1 MSSTPL
7 SRARILLII
16 SGGIAAYKSLEL
28 IRRLKDRG
36 AKVQVVMTSAA
47 RQFISPLSAATLSGQ
62 AVRDDLFSLT
72 DEAAIGHIEL
82 SRAADLIVVAPA
94 SANILA
100 RMANGLADDMA
111 TTVLLATDKR
121 VLAAPAM
128 NVRMWLH
135 PATRRNLER
144 LRDDGVLIVGPDSG
158 PMACGEFG
166 PGRMA
171 EPPAIVEAIEAALA
185 AEAGAAY
192 SLQGRPSDS
201 GSLGGRH
208 VIVTSGPT
216 YEPIDPVRF
225 LGNRSSGRQ
234 GHAIAQ
240 AAVGAGARVTLV
252 TGPVG
257 LSDPTGAE
265 VVHVGSARDMREAV
279 EAALPADAFIAAA
292 AVADWRAENVAH
304 QKIKKNAKESPTLTL
319 VENPDILAEVAKKTI
334 MRPAV
339 VIGFA
344 AETENITA
352 NALAKLQRKSCDL
365 IIANSVAEGTS
376 TFGGETNQ
384 VQVIDASGVES
395 WPPMT
400 KAEVADGIVR
410 RLAVELAKRQ

>member
-7 SRARILLII
+7 LRARILLII

-36 AKVQVVMTSAA
+36 ATVQVVMTSAA
-47 RQFISPLSAATLSGQ
+47 RQFVSPLSAATLSGQ
-62 AVRDDLFSLT
+62 AIRDDLFSLT

-171 EPPAIVEAIEAALA
+171 EPPVIVETIEAALA
-185 AEAGAAY
+185 AEAGSRHA
-192 SLQGRPSDS
+192 LRGRPSDS

-352 NALAKLQRKSCDL
+352 NAMAKLQRKSCDL
-365 IIANSVAEGTS
+365 IIANSVAEGSS

-384 VQVIDASGVES
+384 VQVIDARGVES

-400 KAEVADGIVR
+400 KAEVANGIVR

>member
-1 MSSTPL
+1 MSSASL

-28 IRRLKDRG
+28 IRRLRDRG
-36 AKVQVVMTSAA
+36 ATVQVVMTAAA

-144 LRDDGVLIVGPDSG
+144 LRDDGVVIVGPDSG

-171 EPPAIVEAIEAALA
+171 EPAAIIEAIETTLA
-185 AEAGAAY
+185 AEAASSP

-216 YEPIDPVRF
+216 YEPIDPVQF

-352 NALAKLQRKSCDL
+352 NAMAKLQRKSCDL
-365 IIANSVAEGTS
+365 IIANSVAEGSS

-384 VQVIDASGVES
+384 VQVIDARGVES

>member
-36 AKVQVVMTSAA
+36 ATVQVVMTAAA
-47 RQFISPLSAATLSGQ
+47 RQFVTPLSAATLSGQ
-62 AVRDDLFSLT
+62 AARDDLFSLT
-72 DEAAIGHIEL
+72 DEATIGHIEL
-82 SRAADLIVVAPA
+82 SRAADLIVIAPA
-94 SANILA
+94 TANILA
-100 RMANGLADDMA
+100 RMANGLADDLA
-111 TTVLLATDKR
+111 TTLLLATDKR

-135 PATRRNLER
+135 AATRRNLER

-185 AEAGAAY
+185 AEAASSP
-192 SLQGRPSDS
+192 SLQGRPSDL

-352 NALAKLQRKSCDL
+352 NAKAKLQRKRCDL
-365 IIANSVAEGTS
+365 IIANSVAEGSS

-384 VQVIDASGVES
+384 VQVIDARGVEL

-400 KAEVADGIVR
+400 KAEVANGIVR
-410 RLAVELAKRQ
+410 RLAIELAKRQ

>member
-1 MSSTPL
+1 MTGIPV

-28 IRRLKDRG
+28 IRRLRDRG
-36 AKVQVVMTSAA
+36 ATVRVVMTSAA

-62 AVRDDLFSLT
+62 PTRDDLFSLT

-82 SRAADLIVVAPA
+82 SRAADLVVVAPA

-100 RMANGLADDMA
+100 RMAAGLADDMA
-111 TTVLLATDKR
+111 TTLLLATDKR

-135 PATRRNLER
+135 PATRRNLDR
-144 LRDDGVLIVGPDSG
+144 LKDDGVLFVGPESG

-171 EPPAIVEAIEAALA
+171 EPAAIVEAIEQALA
-185 AEAGAAY
+185 TEASRDLPQA
-192 SLQGRPSDS
+192 PTPDS
-201 GSLGGRH
+201 GPLTGRH

-225 LGNRSSGRQ
+225 IGNRSSGRQ

-240 AAVGAGARVTLV
+240 AAIGAGARVTLV

-257 LSDPTGAE
+257 LSDPAGAE
-265 VVHVGSARDMREAV
+265 VIHVGSACEMRDAV
-279 EAALPADAFIAAA
+279 EAALPADAFIGAA
-292 AVADWRAENVAH
+292 AVADWRAENIAS
-304 QKIKKNAKESPTLTL
+304 QKIKKGAKESPTLHL
-319 VENPDILAEVAKKTI
+319 VENPDILAEVAKKTA
-334 MRPAV
+334 MRPAI

-352 NALAKLQRKSCDL
+352 NATAKLQRKGCDL
-365 IIANSVAEGTS
+365 IIANSVAEGTA

-384 VQVIDASGVES
+384 VQVIDARGAES
-395 WPPMT
+395 WPPMSKT
-400 KAEVADGIVR
+400 EVANGIMR

>member
-1 MSSTPL
+1 MISASL
-7 SRARILLII
+7 SRARILLIV

-36 AKVQVVMTSAA
+36 ATVQVVMTVAA

-72 DEAAIGHIEL
+72 DEAAISHIEL

-144 LRDDGVLIVGPDSG
+144 LKDDGVLIIGPDSG

-185 AEAGAAY
+185 AEAASSP

-265 VVHVGSARDMREAV
+265 VVHVDSARDMREAV

-304 QKIKKNAKESPTLTL
+304 QKIKKNAKVSPTLTL

-334 MRPAV
+334 MRPVV

-352 NALAKLQRKSCDL
+352 NAMAKLQRKSCDL
-365 IIANSVAEGTS
+365 IIANSVAEGSS

-384 VQVIDASGVES
+384 VQVIDARGVES

-400 KAEVADGIVR
+400 KAEVANGIVR

>member
-1 MSSTPL
+1 MTSVPL

-28 IRRLKDRG
+28 IRRLRDRG
-36 AKVQVVMTSAA
+36 ATVRVVMTSAA

-62 AVRDDLFSLT
+62 PVRDDLFSLT
-72 DEAAIGHIEL
+72 DEATIGHIEL
-82 SRAADLIVVAPA
+82 SRAADLVVVAPA

-100 RMANGLADDMA
+100 RMATGLADDMA
-111 TTVLLATDKR
+111 TTLLLATDKR
-121 VLAAPAM
+121 VLVAPAM

-135 PATRRNLER
+135 PATQRNLER
-144 LRDDGVLIVGPDSG
+144 LKDDGVLVVGPESG

-171 EPPAIVEAIEAALA
+171 EPLAIVEAIEQALA
-185 AEAGAAY
+185 QTTPGD
-192 SLQGRPSDS
+192 SLEPSSRDS
-201 GSLGGRH
+201 GPLTGRH

-240 AAVGAGARVTLV
+240 AAIGAGARVTLV

-257 LSDPTGAE
+257 LPDPAGAE
-265 VVHVGSARDMREAV
+265 VIHVGSAREMQHAV

-292 AVADWRAENVAH
+292 AVADWRAETVAS
-304 QKIKKNAKESPTLTL
+304 QKIKKQSSESPKLQL
-319 VENPDILAEVAKKTI
+319 VENPDILAEIAKKTA

-344 AETENITA
+344 AETENVTA
-352 NALAKLQRKSCDL
+352 NAMSKLQRKRCDL

-384 VQVIDASGVES
+384 VQVIDARGAES
-395 WPPMT
+395 WPPMS
-400 KAEVADGIVR
+400 KIEVANGIMR

>member
-7 SRARILLII
+7 LRARILLII

-36 AKVQVVMTSAA
+36 ATVQVVMTSAA
-47 RQFISPLSAATLSGQ
+47 RQFVSPLSAATLSGQ
-62 AVRDDLFSLT
+62 AIRDDLFSLT

-171 EPPAIVEAIEAALA
+171 EPPVIVETIEAALA
-185 AEAGAAY
+185 AEAGSRHA
-192 SLQGRPSDS
+192 LRGRPSDS

-257 LSDPTGAE
+257 LSDPNGAE

-352 NALAKLQRKSCDL
+352 NAMAKLQRKSCDL
-365 IIANSVAEGTS
+365 IIANSVAEGSS

-384 VQVIDASGVES
+384 VQVIDARGVES

-400 KAEVADGIVR
+400 KAEVANGIVR

>member
-1 MSSTPL
+1 MTAIPM
-7 SRARILLII
+7 SRARILLVI

-28 IRRLKDRG
+28 IRRLRDRG
-36 AKVQVVMTSAA
+36 ATVRVAMTAA
-47 RQFISPLSAATLSGQ
+47 AQQFISPLSAATLSGQ
-62 AVRDDLFSLT
+62 PIRDELFSLT

-82 SRAADLIVVAPA
+82 SRAADLVVVAPA

-100 RMANGLADDMA
+100 RMAAGLADDLA
-111 TTVLLATDKR
+111 TTLLLATDKR
-121 VLAAPAM
+121 VLVAPAM

-135 PATRRNLER
+135 PSTRRNLDR
-144 LRDDGVLIVGPDSG
+144 LKDDGVLFVGPESG

-171 EPPAIVEAIEAALA
+171 EPPAIVEAIEQALTA
-185 AEAGAAY
+185 GPLGESPEA
-192 SLQGRPSDS
+192 PPTDS
-201 GSLGGRH
+201 GPLSGRH
-208 VIVTSGPT
+208 IIVTSGPT

-225 LGNRSSGRQ
+225 IGNRSSGRQ

-240 AAVGAGARVTLV
+240 SAVGAGARVTLI

-257 LSDPTGAE
+257 LSDPVGAE
-265 VVHVGSARDMREAV
+265 VIHVGSAREMRQAV

-292 AVADWRAENVAH
+292 AVADWRTESVAR
-304 QKIKKNAKESPTLTL
+304 QKIKKGADESPTLRL
-319 VENPDILAEVAKKTI
+319 VENPDILAEVSKKTT

-344 AETENITA
+344 AETENVTA
-352 NALAKLQRKSCDL
+352 NAKAKLRRKGCDL

-384 VQVIDASGVES
+384 VEVIDARKAET

-410 RLAVELAKRQ
+410 RLAVELARRQ

>member
-36 AKVQVVMTSAA
+36 ATVQVVMTAAA

-62 AVRDDLFSLT
+62 PVRDDLFSLT

-82 SRAADLIVVAPA
+82 SRAADLIVIAPA

-144 LRDDGVLIVGPDSG
+144 LSDDGVLIVGPDSG

-171 EPPAIVEAIEAALA
+171 EPPAILEAIEAALA
-185 AEAGAAY
+185 AEAASSP
-192 SLQGRPSDS
+192 SLEGRPSDS

-352 NALAKLQRKSCDL
+352 NAMAKLQRKSCDL
-365 IIANSVAEGTS
+365 IIANSVAEGSS

-384 VQVIDASGVES
+384 VQVIDARGVES

-400 KAEVADGIVR
+400 KAEVANGIVR
-410 RLAVELAKRQ
+410 RLAIELAKRQ

>member
-1 MSSTPL
+1 VISASL
-7 SRARILLII
+7 SRARILLIV

-36 AKVQVVMTSAA
+36 ATVQVVMTVAA

-144 LRDDGVLIVGPDSG
+144 LSDDGVLIVGPDSG

-171 EPPAIVEAIEAALA
+171 EPAAIIEAIEAALA
-185 AEAGAAY
+185 AEAASSP

-265 VVHVGSARDMREAV
+265 VVHVDSARDMREAV

-352 NALAKLQRKSCDL
+352 NAMAKLQRKSCDL
-365 IIANSVAEGTS
+365 IIANSVAEGSS

-384 VQVIDASGVES
+384 VQVIDARGVES

-400 KAEVADGIVR
+400 KAEVANGIVR

>member
-7 SRARILLII
+7 LRARILLII

-36 AKVQVVMTSAA
+36 ATVQVVMTSAA
-47 RQFISPLSAATLSGQ
+47 RQFVTPLSAATLSGQ
-62 AVRDDLFSLT
+62 AIRDDLFSLT

-185 AEAGAAY
+185 AEAASSP
-192 SLQGRPSDS
+192 SLRGRPSDS

-265 VVHVGSARDMREAV
+265 VVHVGSACDMREAV

-352 NALAKLQRKSCDL
+352 NAMAKLQRKSCDL
-365 IIANSVAEGTS
+365 IIANSVAEGSS

-384 VQVIDASGVES
+384 VQVIDARGVES

-400 KAEVADGIVR
+400 KAEVANGIVR